1 MLSMQL
7 MNDLRRIDLNLL
19 VILDVLLSEQHV
31 TRAAERLHLSQPAVS
46 HALAR
51 SRDLLGDPLLVR
63 QGGALVPTARALELA
78 APLAEALAQVQALL
92 APNRFDPASTKRRF
106 RVAMSDY
113 SAAIFLPK
121 LIRVLRREAPGIDL
135 QIIQASREG
144 MVDGVLNGDLDLA
157 AGVFP
162 DMPCELRTTPLFEEH
177 YTCLVDRNSLPENAT
192 LDLPTYLARP
202 HVLLE
207 MRGSGTPEIERAL
220 TAIRERR
227 HVAVSLPHWGVAPQL
242 IEGTDLILT
251 VSSRGLLNID
261 QQHLLAVPP
270 PFHIPA
276 FAFELAMA
284 RAARRGF
291 GVAVVDWAGA
301 GRIDVTRSWHLHSL
315 VEQAE
320 SLHVQPLQ
328 SRRHDPI
335 PAARGPCF
343 RLYLWHHAWP
353 WCAGCVRHRRRPRP
367 SRRGGFSLRAFA
379 GGCGVVQHGA
389 DRDCRRAGSGQQC
402 V

>member
-1 MLSMQL
+1 MQTMQL

-19 VILDVLLSEQHV
+19 VILDALLSEQHV

-51 SRDLLGDPLLVR
+51 LRDMLGDPLLVR

-78 APLAEALAQVQALL
+78 APLAEALGQVQALL
-92 APNRFDPASTKRRF
+92 APNRFDPTSAKRRF

-113 SAAIFLPK
+113 SAAILLPG
-121 LIRVLRREAPGIDL
+121 LVRVLRSEAPGIDL

-162 DMPCELRTTPLFEEH
+162 DVPAELCTTPLFEEH
-177 YTCLVDRNSLPENAT
+177 YTCLVDRHSLAPSGA
-192 LDLPTYLARP
+192 LDLPTYLSRP

-227 HVAVSLPHWGVAPQL
+227 HVAISLPHWGVAPQL

-261 QQHLLAVPP
+261 HQHLLTVPP
-270 PFHIPA
+270 PFHIPS
-276 FAFELAMA
+276 FAFELA
-284 RAARRGF
+284 
-291 GVAVVDWAGA
+291 
-301 GRIDVTRSWHLHSL
+301 WH
-315 VEQAE
+315 V
-320 SLHVQPLQ
+320 
-328 SRRHDPI
+328 
-335 PAARGPCF
+335 
-343 RLYLWHHAWP
+343 
-353 WCAGCVRHRRRPRP
+353 
-367 SRRGGFSLRAFA
+367 RRGGDSGLQWLIGRVR
-379 GGCGVVQHGA
+379 GVLSDGH
-389 DRDCRRAGSGQQC
+389 R
-402 V
+402 